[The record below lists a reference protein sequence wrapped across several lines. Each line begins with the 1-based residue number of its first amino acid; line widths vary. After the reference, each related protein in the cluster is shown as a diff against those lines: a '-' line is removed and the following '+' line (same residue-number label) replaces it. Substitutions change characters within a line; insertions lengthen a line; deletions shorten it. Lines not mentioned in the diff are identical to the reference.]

1 VESAAQAYGGLGPKK
16 PVFHAQQ
23 NRTDTRHQSIGKNRR
38 FQAIF
43 SQIKAKLAGALI
55 FFKKQAPPKK
65 GFAERE
71 LIPATMSTVREP
83 SLPT

>member
-1 VESAAQAYGGLGPKK
+1 MESTAASLWGFRAKK
-16 PVFHAQQ
+16 PVLHVQQ

-43 SQIKAKLAGALI
+43 SQIKAKLAGALM

-71 LIPATMSTVREP
+71 LIPATMSTVR
-83 SLPT
+83 